1 MVNSTRYV
9 ERDDKNDEKV
19 RRAVFAPKQTI
30 RRQLVVRENWSCM
43 NWWYDRTLRRRALAS
58 MLLVALSFWLVA
70 MRLPTQQVRYTSLA
84 PRWQPQ
90 QPQQPARPWS
100 GWSLIRLPRLRPEPM
115 RPPKVA
121 LQIGHED
128 VANHPHELRGL
139 RWNTGGYAEGVHEVD
154 VNRQVVARLERRLL
168 ALGIDVD
175 VLPATPPLGY
185 RADLFIS
192 VHADS
197 VRDPSR
203 RGYKSAHFEPPR
215 NALEPV
221 LRKHL
226 DEAYLRASR
235 LADDSINVSPT
246 MREFY
251 AFNHRKYRHSVHPD
265 TPAVIVEMGYISNL
279 KDRAYLAKASEPA
292 DALLQG
298 IVSYL
303 REQGKLPEPLDR
315 TPIELPE
322 LRAEV
327 MRLK

>member
-1 MVNSTRYV
+1 MRNAETG
-9 ERDDKNDEKV
+9 DKKISW
-19 RRAVFAPKQTI
+19 AVFALVQVPCDKMLRCEIPYEKILCKLVAWPNVAQASTCQYVA
-30 RRQLVVRENWSCM
+30 RRVVVLACRHALADAARIASHLVSDPLAIPTASATRSALVRLVVNPFATPATWA
-43 NWWYDRTLRRRALAS
+43 D
-58 MLLVALSFWLVA
+58 
-70 MRLPTQQVRYTSLA
+70 A
-84 PRWQPQ
+84 P
-90 QPQQPARPWS
+90 
-100 GWSLIRLPRLRPEPM
+100 

-128 VANHPHELRGL
+128 VANHPPELRGL
-139 RWNTGGYAEGVHEVD
+139 RWNTGGYADGVQEID
-154 VNRQVVARLERRLL
+154 VNRQVVGRLERRLL
-168 ALGIDVD
+168 ALGIEVD
-175 VLPATPPLGY
+175 ILPATPPVGY

-197 VRDPSR
+197 VRDPNR
-203 RGYKSAHFEPPR
+203 RGYKSAHFDPPR
-215 NALEPV
+215 NALEPI
-221 LRKHL
+221 LREHL

-303 REQGKLPEPLDR
+303 REQGKLPEPPDR